1 MGERTFYA
9 QGFRPVAYA
18 PAMVFRST
26 ERLDVIKMVKLND
39 RYEPGE
45 MEMTDEAKKVFAIV
59 DKELRKK
66 ASNKHGRHRA
76 K

>member
-1 MGERTFYA
+1 
-9 QGFRPVAYA
+9 
-18 PAMVFRST
+18 MVFRNT

-45 MEMTDEAKKVFAIV
+45 VELTAEAKKVVAIV

-66 ASNKHGRHRA
+66 ARSKHGRGRA
-76 K
+76 H